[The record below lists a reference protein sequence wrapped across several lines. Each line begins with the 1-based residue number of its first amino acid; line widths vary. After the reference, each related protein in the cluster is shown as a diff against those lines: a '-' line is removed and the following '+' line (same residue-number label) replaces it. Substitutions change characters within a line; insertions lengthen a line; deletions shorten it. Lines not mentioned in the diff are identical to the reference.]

1 MTTLEDTVSP
11 AVAHVAQHML
21 GELTSTAHQAG
32 SHVKADEDLQNI
44 SHLCAAMLGRIGYQS
59 CFARK
64 QQRST
69 SGFEAVRKRIL
80 WKSRLIADGTKD
92 AVRRRASLS

>member
-32 SHVKADEDLQNI
+32 SALQPLVAKTCPAPTRRVV
-44 SHLCAAMLGRIGYQS
+44 HLCEMLFNCQLHGRITTP
-59 CFARK
+59 K
-64 QQRST
+64 QKLFFYGMPQVMATPIRS
-69 SGFEAVRKRIL
+69 SV
-80 WKSRLIADGTKD
+80 
-92 AVRRRASLS
+92 